1 MISSAVEAT
10 VLYTVQNDVAFVT
23 LDAPPL
29 NILSAA
35 IMLELAAAAEQA
47 QADPSVKALVL
58 QAKPGSRAFSAGAD
72 VGEHRPENAAEMIA
86 AFSRLF
92 AALGACE
99 LPVIAVVDGAAMG
112 AGFELAMM
120 ADILLASD
128 NARFAQP
135 EIRLGFFAP
144 VGVAWLARRI
154 GPARAIEVT
163 STGRTYSAAEMHDF
177 GLVSRVVARDDARD
191 ETEVVHLRCAVRS
204 ARARHL
210 DRACGTNAPCKP
222 RHSDGGEE
230 PQPDLRLREP
240 CVVAGEQNVRHHGQ
254 LESGAHRGA
263 VDHGDDRQLACT
275 ERGEQP
281 AERRDHL
288 RRVLGPVL
296 AHISACGERAAPR
309 FRL

>member
-1 MISSAVEAT
+1 MISSAVEERVRYA
-10 VLYTVQNDVAFVT
+10 VQDDVAFVT

-128 NARFAQP
+128 NAKFAQP

-144 VGVAWLARRI
+144 IGVAWLARRI
-154 GPARAIEVT
+154 GLARAIEVT

-177 GLVSRVVARDDARD
+177 GLVSRVVARDELPAAL
-191 ETEVVHLRCAVRS
+191 EATL
-204 ARARHL
+204 
-210 DRACGTNAPCKP
+210 T
-222 RHSDGGEE
+222 
-230 PQPDLRLREP
+230 DLRRSSALVMRM
-240 CVVAGEQNVRHHGQ
+240 NVR
-254 LESGAHRGA
+254 LT
-263 VDHGDDRQLACT
+263 RQLADRPF
-275 ERGEQP
+275 EDARLE
-281 AERRDHL
+281 AERVFLQDLMRTEDV
-288 RRVLGPVL
+288 REGIASFFEKRTPVWRN
-296 AHISACGERAAPR
+296 C
-309 FRL
+309 